1 MLGCYGESAM
11 AIREGTHCC
20 PQEKC
25 SLLSCRKARAIMTFH
40 RLSQARRG
48 QHLLTHLGVLGLLG
62 LTLILAACG
71 GSSSTSSS
79 SGTGT
84 PSGQTCPSTSQ
95 LNGGGSTLI
104 NPLFSKMFAEYPN
117 AKCGLN
123 VNYQSIGSGAGINDL
138 LQGIVDFGATD
149 APMSDA
155 QLASSTKGLILHV
168 PVTIGAV
175 AISYNLSGVSG
186 HLNLSG
192 PVIANIYLGTVKFW
206 DDSSITALNAGVSIP
221 HQSITVVHRSDGSGT
236 TGIFTHYLAAVS
248 PQWQSQVG
256 AGTTVNW
263 LTGVGSKGNAGVAA
277 QVKSTVGA
285 IGYNELA
292 YVLANNIQYAAV
304 QNANMKF
311 VLPSVDSAAAAAQ
324 NITTIPDD
332 LRFYFVNA
340 PGDASYP
347 ITGFTWA
354 LVYQNQSN
362 ADKGMAIAN
371 MLWWV
376 IHDGQQYATA
386 LNYVP
391 LPQNIVTKGEVQIK
405 SMKCVSSACYTGVHS

>member
-1 MLGCYGESAM
+1 MVFQRS
-11 AIREGTHCC
+11 
-20 PQEKC
+20 
-25 SLLSCRKARAIMTFH
+25 
-40 RLSQARRG
+40 SQARCG
-48 QHLLTHLGVLGLLG
+48 QYLLMRLGVLGLLG

-79 SGTGT
+79 SGTGA

-95 LNGGGSTLI
+95 LNAAGSTFI

-123 VNYQSIGSGAGINDL
+123 VNYQSVGSGAGINDL
-138 LQGIVDFGATD
+138 LQGIVDIGATD
-149 APMSDA
+149 APMSAA
-155 QLASSTKGLILHV
+155 QLASSTKGLILHI

-175 AISYNLSGVSG
+175 AVSYNLSGVSG
-186 HLNLSG
+186 HVNLTG
-192 PVIANIYLGTVKFW
+192 PVIANIYLGTIKFW
-206 DDSSITALNAGVSIP
+206 DDASITAINAGVSLP

-248 PQWQSQVG
+248 PAWQSQVG

-263 LTGVGSKGNAGVAA
+263 PTGVGGKGNAGVAA

-292 YVLANNIQYAAV
+292 YVLSNNIQYAAV
-304 QNANMKF
+304 QNANMKY

-324 NITTIPDD
+324 NITTFPAD

-354 LVYQNQSN
+354 LVYQNQTN
-362 ADKGMAIAN
+362 ADKGIAIAN
-371 MLWWV
+371 TLWWV

-405 SMKCVSSACYTGVHS
+405 SMKCGSGPCYTGA

>member
-1 MLGCYGESAM
+1 MLF
-11 AIREGTHCC
+11 
-20 PQEKC
+20 Q
-25 SLLSCRKARAIMTFH
+25 
-40 RLSQARRG
+40 RLSQARRKL
-48 QHLLTHLGVLGLLG
+48 HLPTRLGFLGLLG
-62 LTLILAACG
+62 LTLILVACG
-71 GSSSTSSS
+71 GSTTTS

-84 PSGQTCPSTSQ
+84 PSGQTCPPVSQ
-95 LNGGGSTLI
+95 LNGGGSTFI
-104 NPLFSKMFAEYPN
+104 NPLFSKMFAEYPS

-138 LQGIVDFGATD
+138 LQGIVNFGATD
-149 APMSDA
+149 APMSAA
-155 QLASSTKGLILHV
+155 QLAQSTKGLILHI

-186 HLNLSG
+186 HLNLTG
-192 PVIANIYLGTVKFW
+192 PIIANIYLGNIKFW
-206 DDSSITALNAGVSIP
+206 NDAQITAINAGVSLP

-248 PQWQSQVG
+248 PEWQSKVG

-263 LTGVGSKGNAGVAA
+263 PTGVGGKGNAGVAA

-292 YVLANNIQYAAV
+292 YVLSNNIQYAAV
-304 QNANMKF
+304 QNANMKY
-311 VLPSVDSAAAAAQ
+311 VLPSVNSAAAAAQ
-324 NITTIPDD
+324 NITTFPAD

-354 LVYQNQSN
+354 IVYQNQSDAN
-362 ADKGMAIAN
+362 KGMATAN

-376 IHDGQQYATA
+376 THAGQQYATA

-391 LPQNIVTKGEVQIK
+391 LPQNVVTLDEVKIK
-405 SMKCVSSACYTGVHS
+405 SMKCGSGPCYTGS

>member
-1 MLGCYGESAM
+1 MVS
-11 AIREGTHCC
+11 
-20 PQEKC
+20 Q
-25 SLLSCRKARAIMTFH
+25 
-40 RLSQARRG
+40 RLSQARGG
-48 QHLLTHLGVLGLLG
+48 QHLLTRLGVLGLLG
-62 LTLILAACG
+62 LTLLLAACG
-71 GSSSTSSS
+71 GSSSTGTS

-84 PSGQTCPSTSQ
+84 PTAQTCPSTSQ
-95 LNGGGSTLI
+95 LNAAGSTFI
-104 NPLFSKMFAEYPN
+104 NPLFSKMFAAYPN
-117 AKCGLN
+117 AKCGLD

-138 LQGIVDFGATD
+138 LQGIVDIGATD
-149 APMSDA
+149 APMTDA

-186 HLNLSG
+186 HVNLSG

-206 DDSSITALNAGVSIP
+206 DDASITALNTGVSLP

-248 PQWQSQVG
+248 PDWQSKVG

-263 LTGVGSKGNAGVAA
+263 PTGVGSKGNAGVAA
-277 QVKSTVGA
+277 QVKSTAGA

-292 YVLANNIQYAAV
+292 YVLTNNIQYAAV
-304 QNANMKF
+304 QNANMKN
-311 VLPSVDSAAAAAQ
+311 VLPSVESAAAAAQ
-324 NITTIPDD
+324 NIATYPAD

-354 LVYQNQSN
+354 LVYQNQTN

-371 MLWWV
+371 TLWWV

-386 LNYVP
+386 LSYVP
-391 LPQNIVTKGEVQIK
+391 LPQNIVAKGEVQIK
-405 SMKCVSSACYTGVHS
+405 SMKCGSGLCYTAS

>member
-1 MLGCYGESAM
+1 MLFQGLT
-11 AIREGTHCC
+11 R
-20 PQEKC
+20 
-25 SLLSCRKARAIMTFH
+25 
-40 RLSQARRG
+40 ARRG
-48 QHLLTHLGVLGLLG
+48 PRLLASLSTIGLLG
-62 LTLILAACG
+62 LMLLLAACG
-71 GSSSTSSS
+71 GSTSTTTGS
-79 SGTGT
+79 GT
-84 PSGQTCPSTSQ
+84 PSGSTCPSVSQ
-95 LNGGGSTLI
+95 LNGGGSTFI
-104 NPLFSKMFAEYPN
+104 NPLFSKMFAQYPS
-117 AKCGLN
+117 AKCGVN

-138 LQGIVDFGATD
+138 LTGVVDFGATD
-149 APMSDA
+149 APMTVA
-155 QLASSTKGLILHV
+155 QLAQSTKGLILHI

-175 AISYNLSGVSG
+175 AISYNLSAVSG

-206 DDSSITALNAGVSIP
+206 DDPTIMALNAGVSLP

-248 PQWQSQVG
+248 PQWSSQVG

-263 LTGVGSKGNAGVAA
+263 PTGVGSKGNAGVAA

-304 QNANMKF
+304 QNANMKN
-311 VLPSVDSAAAAAQ
+311 VLPSVESAAAAAA

-362 ADKGMAIAN
+362 TNKGMAIAN

-376 IHDGQQYATA
+376 THDGQQYATP
-386 LNYVP
+386 LSYVP
-391 LPQNIVTKGEVQIK
+391 LPQKIVTLDEAKIN
-405 SMKCVSSACYTGVHS
+405 SMKCGSSACYTGVHG

>member
-1 MLGCYGESAM
+1 MGTA
-11 AIREGTHCC
+11 AIRR
-20 PQEKC
+20 C
-25 SLLSCRKARAIMTFH
+25 SPPKRNEVCYPVGKRGAIMLFQGLSRASGARRQLFRLSTLALLS
-40 RLSQARRG
+40 
-48 QHLLTHLGVLGLLG
+48 

-71 GSSSTSSS
+71 GSSSGTGSTS
-79 SGTGT
+79 GT
-84 PSGQTCPSTSQ
+84 PSGPTCPSVPQ
-95 LNGGGSTLI
+95 LNGAGSTFV
-104 NPLFSKMFAEYPN
+104 NPLFSKMFAAYPS
-117 AKCGLN
+117 AKCGLH

-168 PVTIGAV
+168 PVNIGAV

-263 LTGVGSKGNAGVAA
+263 LTGVGS
-277 QVKSTVGA
+277 
-285 IGYNELA
+285 
-292 YVLANNIQYAAV
+292 
-304 QNANMKF
+304 
-311 VLPSVDSAAAAAQ
+311 
-324 NITTIPDD
+324 
-332 LRFYFVNA
+332 
-340 PGDASYP
+340 
-347 ITGFTWA
+347 
-354 LVYQNQSN
+354 
-362 ADKGMAIAN
+362 
-371 MLWWV
+371 
-376 IHDGQQYATA
+376 
-386 LNYVP
+386 
-391 LPQNIVTKGEVQIK
+391 
-405 SMKCVSSACYTGVHS
+405 

>member
-1 MLGCYGESAM
+1 
-11 AIREGTHCC
+11 
-20 PQEKC
+20 
-25 SLLSCRKARAIMTFH
+25 MTFH

-248 PQWQSQVG
+248 PAWKSQVG

-263 LTGVGSKGNAGVAA
+263 PTGVGSKGNAGVAS

-292 YVLANNIQYAAV
+292 YVLTNTIQYAAV
-304 QNANMKF
+304 QNANMKY
-311 VLPSVDSAAAAAQ
+311 VLPSVESAAAAAQ
-324 NITTIPDD
+324 SITTFPAD

-354 LVYQNQSN
+354 LVYQTQTN

-376 IHDGQQYATA
+376 IHDGQQYSMA
-386 LNYVP
+386 LSYVP
-391 LPQNIVTKGEVQIK
+391 LPQNIVAKGEVQIK
-405 SMKCVSSACYTGVHS
+405 SMKCGSGPCYTGA

>member
-1 MLGCYGESAM
+1 MLFQGLW
-11 AIREGTHCC
+11 RT
-20 PQEKC
+20 
-25 SLLSCRKARAIMTFH
+25 R
-40 RLSQARRG
+40 QAP
-48 QHLLTHLGVLGLLG
+48 HLLTYLSIIVLLG
-62 LTLILAACG
+62 LMLILAACG
-71 GSSSTSSS
+71 GSTSTTT
-79 SGTGT
+79 GTGT
-84 PSGQTCPSTSQ
+84 PSGPTCPSVSQ
-95 LNGGGSTLI
+95 LNGGGSTFI
-104 NPLFSKMFAEYPN
+104 NPLFSKMFAEYPS

-138 LQGIVDFGATD
+138 LQGIVNFGATD

-155 QLASSTKGLILHV
+155 QLAQSTKGLILHI

-175 AISYNLSGVSG
+175 AISYNLSAVSG
-186 HLNLSG
+186 HVNLTG
-192 PVIANIYLGTVKFW
+192 PIIAGIFLGNIKFW
-206 DDSSITALNAGVSIP
+206 DDAQIKAINSGMNLP

-248 PQWQSQVG
+248 PDWQSKVG

-263 LTGVGSKGNAGVAA
+263 PTGVGGKGNAGVAA

-292 YVLANNIQYAAV
+292 YVLVNNIQYAAV
-304 QNANMKF
+304 QNVNMKYA
-311 VLPSVDSAAAAAQ
+311 LPSVTSAAAAAQ
-324 NITTIPDD
+324 NITTFPDD

-354 LVYQNQSN
+354 IVYQNQTDMGKGQ
-362 ADKGMAIAN
+362 ADAN

-376 IHDGQQYATA
+376 THDGQQYATP

-391 LPQNIVTKGEVQIK
+391 LPQNIVTKDEVKIK
-405 SMKCVSSACYTGVHS
+405 SMTCGSSACYTGIYG

>member
-1 MLGCYGESAM
+1 MLFQG
-11 AIREGTHCC
+11 
-20 PQEKC
+20 
-25 SLLSCRKARAIMTFH
+25 LSRA
-40 RLSQARRG
+40 QGG
-48 QHLLTHLGVLGLLG
+48 QHLLTRLGAMALLS

-71 GSSSTSSS
+71 GSTTTG
-79 SGTGT
+79 GTAT
-84 PSGQTCPSTSQ
+84 PGGPSCPSVTQ
-95 LNGGGSTLI
+95 LNGGGSTFI
-104 NPLFSKMFAEYPN
+104 NPLFSKMFAAYPS

-138 LQGIVDFGATD
+138 LQGIVNFGATD
-149 APMSDA
+149 APMSDT
-155 QLASSTKGLILHV
+155 QLAQSTKGPIVHI

-175 AISYNLSGVSG
+175 AVSYNLSGVSG
-186 HLNLSG
+186 HLNLTG
-192 PVIANIYLGTVKFW
+192 PIIASIYLGNIKFW
-206 DDSSITALNAGVSIP
+206 DDAQIKAINSGVSLP
-221 HQSITVVHRSDGSGT
+221 HQSIAVVHRSDGSGT

-248 PQWQSQVG
+248 PDWQSKVG

-263 LTGVGSKGNAGVAA
+263 PTGVGGKGNAGVAA
-277 QVKSTVGA
+277 QVKSTAGA

-304 QNANMKF
+304 QNANMKY

-324 NITTIPDD
+324 NITTFPAD

-354 LVYQNQSN
+354 VVYQNQTDTS
-362 ADKGMAIAN
+362 KGQAVAN

-376 IHDGQQYATA
+376 THDGQQYSAP
-386 LNYVP
+386 LQYVP
-391 LPQNIVTKGEVQIK
+391 LPQNLVTKDEAQIK
-405 SMKCVSSACYTGVHS
+405 SIMCGSSACYTGIYG

>member
-1 MLGCYGESAM
+1 
-11 AIREGTHCC
+11 
-20 PQEKC
+20 
-25 SLLSCRKARAIMTFH
+25 
-40 RLSQARRG
+40 
-48 QHLLTHLGVLGLLG
+48 V
-62 LTLILAACG
+62 
-71 GSSSTSSS
+71 
-79 SGTGT
+79 
-84 PSGQTCPSTSQ
+84 SQ
-95 LNGGGSTLI
+95 LNGGGSTFI
-104 NPLFSKMFAEYPN
+104 NPLFSKMFAEYPS

-138 LQGIVDFGATD
+138 LQGIVNFGATD
-149 APMSDA
+149 APMSAA
-155 QLASSTKGLILHV
+155 QLAQSTKGLILHI

-186 HLNLSG
+186 HLNLTG
-192 PVIANIYLGTVKFW
+192 PIIANIYLGNIKFW
-206 DDSSITALNAGVSIP
+206 NDAQITAINAGVSLP

-248 PQWQSQVG
+248 PEWQSKVG

-263 LTGVGSKGNAGVAA
+263 PTGVGGKGNAGVAA

-304 QNANMKF
+304 QNANTKY

-324 NITTIPDD
+324 NITTFPAD

-354 LVYQNQSN
+354 IVYQNQSDAN
-362 ADKGMAIAN
+362 KGMATAN

-376 IHDGQQYATA
+376 THAGQQYATA

-391 LPQNIVTKGEVQIK
+391 LPQNIVTLDEAKIK
-405 SMKCVSSACYTGVHS
+405 SMKCGSGPCYTGS

>member
-1 MLGCYGESAM
+1 MGTA
-11 AIREGTHCC
+11 AIRR
-20 PQEKC
+20 C
-25 SLLSCRKARAIMTFH
+25 SPPKRNEVCYPVGKRGAIMLFQGLSRASGARRQLFRLSTLALLS
-40 RLSQARRG
+40 
-48 QHLLTHLGVLGLLG
+48 

-71 GSSSTSSS
+71 GSSSGTGSTS
-79 SGTGT
+79 GT
-84 PSGQTCPSTSQ
+84 PSGPTCPSVPQ
-95 LNGGGSTLI
+95 LNGDGSTFV
-104 NPLFSKMFAEYPN
+104 NPLFSKMFAAYPS
-117 AKCGLN
+117 AKCGLH

-155 QLASSTKGLILHV
+155 QLALSTRGPILHI
-168 PVTIGAV
+168 PATIGAV
-175 AISYNLSGVSG
+175 AISYNLSGISG
-186 HLNLSG
+186 HVQLTG
-192 PVIANIYLGTVKFW
+192 PIIASIYLGNIKFW
-206 DDSSITALNAGVSIP
+206 DDPQIKALNSAATLP
-221 HQSITVVHRSDGSGT
+221 HETITVVHRSDGSGT

-248 PQWQSQVG
+248 PAWKSQVG

-263 LTGVGSKGNAGVAA
+263 PTGVGSKGNAGVAA
-277 QVKSTVGA
+277 QVKSTAGA